1 IMETDEAVRTTAPV
15 TVFQT
20 EFTGTVARS
29 SAFAC
34 TAISIADRGV
44 AISRIAMPRR
54 ETAGDLLVWVP
65 RNKIA
70 VMPGLDPGI
79 HDDVPLRKFLRL
91 RRQRASWIAGSSGA
105 KTALRAFAQ
114 Q

>member
-1 IMETDEAVRTTAPV
+1 
-15 TVFQT
+15 
-20 EFTGTVARS
+20 
-29 SAFAC
+29 
-34 TAISIADRGV
+34 
-44 AISRIAMPRR
+44 

-91 RRQRASWIAGSSGA
+91 RRQSGLMDCRVFRREDGASRLRPAMTAEDCAVVA
-105 KTALRAFAQ
+105 KG
-114 Q
+114 

>member
-1 IMETDEAVRTTAPV
+1 METDEAVRTTAPV

-44 AISRIAMPRR
+44 AISRIANPRR

-70 VMPGLDPGI
+70 VMP
-79 HDDVPLRKFLRL
+79 VRKFLRL
-91 RRQRASWIAGSSGA
+91 RRQSGLMDCRVFRREDGASRLRPAMTAEDCAVVA
-105 KTALRAFAQ
+105 KG
-114 Q
+114 